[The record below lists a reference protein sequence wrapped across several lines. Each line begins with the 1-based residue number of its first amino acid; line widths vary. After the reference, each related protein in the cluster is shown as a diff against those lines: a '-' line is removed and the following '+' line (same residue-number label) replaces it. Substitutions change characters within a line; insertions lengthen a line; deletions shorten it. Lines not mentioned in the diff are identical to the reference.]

1 MNTTEMAWASN
12 PETPEE
18 KLVLLALARNTYR
31 TPFENLAIV
40 GVRALRK
47 TAGDMTP
54 GELDMILT
62 SLEHQGYI
70 TPYDDPTGMAGRRID
85 IMNRENPQDGPWKAW
100 RLNIN
105 GKETEQ

>member
-1 MNTTEMAWASN
+1 MNTTETAWTAN

-31 TPFENLAIV
+31 APYENLAII
-40 GVRALRK
+40 GIRALRK
-47 TAGDMTP
+47 TACVTP

-70 TPYDDPTGMAGRRID
+70 TPDESDHVGRYLD
-85 IMNRENPQDGPWKAW
+85 KLNKENPQDGPWKAW
-100 RLNIN
+100 HLTIN
-105 GKETEQ
+105 SKETEQ